1 MGNRTFFVRVFTNDA
16 AVFAVLWY
24 RNKLFT
30 LFAFVERKT
39 TGLWD
44 AHFLYVITV
53 RAR

>member
-16 AVFAVLWY
+16 AVFTVLWY

-39 TGLWD
+39 TGLWNV
-44 AHFLYVITV
+44 HFLHMTAV